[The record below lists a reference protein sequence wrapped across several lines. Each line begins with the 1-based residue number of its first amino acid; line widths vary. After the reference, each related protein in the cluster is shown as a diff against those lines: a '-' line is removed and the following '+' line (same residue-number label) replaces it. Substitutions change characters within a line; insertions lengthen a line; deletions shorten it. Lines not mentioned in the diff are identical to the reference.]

1 MEKTAMQQLIVQLE
15 EKIRLIKSEK
25 RESRIVKGRYVD
37 CLVMAKELLHIERQ
51 QIIDAFD
58 WGTIKFN
65 SGLTAEQ
72 YFDENYGK
80 D

>member
-1 MEKTAMQQLIVQLE
+1 
-15 EKIRLIKSEK
+15 
-25 RESRIVKGRYVD
+25 
-37 CLVMAKELLHIERQ
+37 MAKELLHLERQ

-65 SGLTAEQ
+65 SGLKAEQ
-72 YFDENYGK
+72 YFNETYKK

>member
-1 MEKTAMQQLIVQLE
+1 MAKTVMQQLIVQLE

-25 RESRIVKGRYVD
+25 RESRIVKSRYVD
-37 CLVMAKELLHIERQ
+37 CLVMAKELLHLERQ

-65 SGLTAEQ
+65 SGLKAEQ
-72 YFDENYGK
+72 YFNETYKK

>member
-1 MEKTAMQQLIVQLE
+1 METALE
-15 EKIRLIKSEK
+15 TF
-25 RESRIVKGRYVD
+25 
-37 CLVMAKELLHIERQ
+37 CKELERQMTIETFQFYKGLKEKCLELQRQ

-65 SGLTAEQ
+65 SGLKAEQ